1 MGQAF
6 ISASTLMAAFA
17 YMVAILDIKANE
29 IMCCNDLITA
39 CMHKVATLDDQE
51 QLHPHVQIYCI
62 FTASI
67 LISACANVVAILD
80 GQLEQLCPHVQ
91 IYYMFTASILIFA
104 CAHAV
109 AVLDG
114 QLEQLRTHAQIYY
127 MCTASILI
135 FACAHVVAVLDGQH
149 PCTNILYLYSHLL
162 QPTHR
167 VAVLDDRLEQLH
179 THHTH
184 TMVCPCTNILFLK
197 SPALQIYFW

>member
-91 IYYMFTASILIFA
+91 IYYMFTASILISA
-104 CAHAV
+104 CTHAV
-109 AVLDG
+109 AILDG
-114 QLEQLRTHAQIYY
+114 QLEQLHTHAQIYHIF
-127 MCTASILI
+127 TASILI
-135 FACAHVVAVLDGQH
+135 SVCAYWRH
-149 PCTNILYLYSHLL
+149 PSTCRTPIMMCMYQSHRTIVPHSHSGLTQRL
-162 QPTHR
+162 Q
-167 VAVLDDRLEQLH
+167 
-179 THHTH
+179 
-184 TMVCPCTNILFLK
+184 
-197 SPALQIYFW
+197 

>member
-80 GQLEQLCPHVQ
+80 GQLEQLHTHAQ
-91 IYYMFTASILIFA
+91 IYHIFTASILISV
-104 CAHAV
+104 CAYWRHPSTC
-109 AVLDG
+109 
-114 QLEQLRTHAQIYY
+114 RTPIM
-127 MCTASILI
+127 MCMY
-135 FACAHVVAVLDGQH
+135 Q
-149 PCTNILYLYSHLL
+149 SHRTIVPHSHSGLTQRL
-162 QPTHR
+162 Q
-167 VAVLDDRLEQLH
+167 
-179 THHTH
+179 
-184 TMVCPCTNILFLK
+184 
-197 SPALQIYFW
+197 